1 MVISVSGLKGKMK
14 IDDTDVTILR
24 TLQLDARTKY
34 TDIANQCEVSVDTII
49 KRFKKLRRSGLVKG
63 TTILLDPR
71 KFGKDVIA
79 NFSIDAEPSCINE
92 VIGFLKKQEGVI
104 FATHSMGSYD
114 VFAIAMKRNMNEMN
128 ALKETIQSHT
138 KVNDVQTNIWVDQF
152 LLCPQNFELEP
163 LLEAKR

>member
-1 MVISVSGLKGKMK
+1 MK
-14 IDDTDVTILR
+14 IDETDIAILR
-24 TLQLDARTKY
+24 ALQLDARTRY
-34 TDIANQCEVSVDTII
+34 TDIAKQCSVSVDTII
-49 KRFKKLRRSGLVKG
+49 KRYKKLKRRGLVKR

-71 KFGKDVIA
+71 KFGKEVIA
-79 NFSIDAEPSCINE
+79 NLSIDTEPACIDE
-92 VIGFLKKQEGVI
+92 VIGFLREQDGVT

-138 KVNDVQTNIWVDQF
+138 KVNDVQTNIWVDQY